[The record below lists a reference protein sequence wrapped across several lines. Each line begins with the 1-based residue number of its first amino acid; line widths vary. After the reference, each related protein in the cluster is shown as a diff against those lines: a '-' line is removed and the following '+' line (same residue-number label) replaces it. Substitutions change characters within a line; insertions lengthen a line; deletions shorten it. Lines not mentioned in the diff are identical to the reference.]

1 MRLGFEWMQ
10 QTRTHIRHGYKALL
24 SLRLNFQVQHPH
36 IGALPCPEPT
46 TT

>member
-1 MRLGFEWMQ
+1 M
-10 QTRTHIRHGYKALL
+10 IALRNL
-24 SLRLNFQVQHPH
+24 ATTMLVGLLRLNFQVQHPH